1 MKIFFYIISVFFAA
15 SAIFVGGVSA
25 QKDCSGSEIFNEK
38 KCRGDEASDGEKEL
52 LRLVNEYRAQHNLP
66 SVPLSNALSIVANR
80 HLLDLKTNIKSTSHS
95 WSNCPYDIKNE
106 ATWNCVFAAPQ
117 RLGTD
122 YTGRGYEN
130 AYWNLYQNADPPLA
144 IAAWKNSPM
153 HNALLINQT
162 FFKNDVYDACGIAV
176 DGNFA
181 VLWFGTRGATGSDLV
196 AGKKGAA
203 SANPVV
209 AEGLGLNFEKAV
221 SGLNGNFILSGS
233 APLFVNRKWT
243 AVSVDKSVRLEII
256 GDKDNITEA
265 TIRIRA
271 RLIRGKLEEKTQR
284 TIETFL
290 ANLIPNWVQ
299 RNNWAQSSLR
309 NLLKN
314 PKTPQSFTID
324 DKLVQM
330 RSEAANFISLT
341 VKHYKKATTV
351 QQIEP

>member
-1 MKIFFYIISVFFAA
+1 MKKLLYIISVFLTTNAL
-15 SAIFVGGVSA
+15 FVLTTNA
-25 QKDCSGSEIFNEK
+25 QKNCSGSEIFTEK
-38 KCRGDEASDGEKEL
+38 QCRGDEASADEKEL

-66 SVPLSNALSIVANR
+66 VVPFSNALSLVANR
-80 HLLDLKTNIKSTSHS
+80 HLLDLKANIKSTSHS

-106 ATWNCVFAAPQ
+106 STWNCVFNAPQ

-130 AYWNLYQNADPPLA
+130 VYRNIHQNATPPLA
-144 IAAWKNSPM
+144 IAAWKNSPP

-162 FFKNDVYDACGIAV
+162 FFKNDVYDACGIAI

-181 VLWFGTRGATGSDLV
+181 VLWFGTQKGGNNSLAV
-196 AGKKGAA
+196 KKSA
-203 SANPVV
+203 SGGNSAIID
-209 AEGLGLNFEKAV
+209 GLGLNFEKAV
-221 SGLNGNFILSGS
+221 NGLSGNFILPGN
-233 APLFVNRKWT
+233 APLFVNRKWR
-243 AVSVDKSVRLEII
+243 AVSADKSVTLEII
-256 GDKDNITEA
+256 GDKDNVTEA
-265 TIRIRA
+265 SIRIRA
-271 RLIRGKLEEKTQR
+271 RLVRGKLEDKTQK
-284 TIETFL
+284 TITTFL

-299 RNNWAQSSLR
+299 RNNWAQASLQ

-341 VKHYKKATTV
+341 VKPYKKPSGV
-351 QQIEP
+351 QIIE